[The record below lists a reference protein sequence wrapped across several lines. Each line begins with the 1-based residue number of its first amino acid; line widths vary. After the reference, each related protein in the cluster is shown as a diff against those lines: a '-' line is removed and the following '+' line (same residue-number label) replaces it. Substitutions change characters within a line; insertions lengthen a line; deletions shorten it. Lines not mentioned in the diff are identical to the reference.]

1 MKKILMTIMVG
12 LSLVLTGCTTGKDSQ
27 VTLNEN
33 HIGFYTEVSD
43 EGSFSTYE
51 LTTPRGKELV
61 AGFKNLDNSI
71 NTYIKYDV
79 FGKDVAQL
87 NESQKKRFRVKI

>member
-1 MKKILMTIMVG
+1 MKKILMMVVVG
-12 LSLVLTGCTTGKDSQ
+12 LSLVLTGCTTGKDST
-27 VTLNEN
+27 VVLNET
-33 HIGFYTEVSD
+33 HIGFYTEVSV

-79 FGKDVAQL
+79 FGKNISQL
-87 NESQKKRFRVKI
+87 DESQKKRFRVKI